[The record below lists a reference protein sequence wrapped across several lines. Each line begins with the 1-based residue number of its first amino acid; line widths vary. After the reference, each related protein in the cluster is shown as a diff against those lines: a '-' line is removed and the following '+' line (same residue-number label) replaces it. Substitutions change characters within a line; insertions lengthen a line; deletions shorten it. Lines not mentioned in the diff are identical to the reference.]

1 MTKTGIPEFIT
12 GALSTLVFLRLWPLA
27 VVGYTIIT
35 HNYVLSMENNL
46 LAISIGT
53 FIFISAIFGL
63 ISVYCFSVCLEKL
76 YYYLKPFA
84 KEFIKW

>member
-12 GALSTLVFLRLWPLA
+12 GAVSTMMFFWLWPMA
-27 VVGYTIIT
+27 VVGQSLVSTYYASNAENMPII
-35 HNYVLSMENNL
+35 VSM
-46 LAISIGT
+46 AT
-53 FIFISAIFGL
+53 FVFSVALFGL
-63 ISVYCFSVCLEKL
+63 ISIYCLAVCIEKL